1 MGIATPK
8 QFLELDGK
16 PILMHTIERLHSMDT
31 AMQLVLVLPKDQ
43 IQTWNKLKSKHGFRI
58 EVELA
63 EGGATRF
70 LSVKSGLSKVSDADV
85 VGVHDG
91 VRPFASAAVINDCF
105 QKANEFGAAVPA
117 VPVVQSLR
125 QIDADEE
132 NKAVDRSRFRAIQ
145 TPQCFQYSIL
155 EQAYSSAKGVDYSDD
170 ASVVEETGVK
180 IQICDGNEENIKI
193 TSPLDLELAQLII
206 SRPTN

>member
-1 MGIATPK
+1 MGVATPK

-16 PILMHTIERLHSMDT
+16 PILMRTLERLHSIDT

-43 IQTWNKLKSKHGFRI
+43 IPTWNQLRSKHGFRI

-91 VRPFASAAVINDCF
+91 VRPFVSATVIDECF

-125 QIDADEE
+125 KVDSNE
-132 NKAVDRSRFRAIQ
+132 NKGVDRNIFRAIQ
-145 TPQCFQYSIL
+145 TPQCFKYSIL

-206 SRPTN
+206 SRPN